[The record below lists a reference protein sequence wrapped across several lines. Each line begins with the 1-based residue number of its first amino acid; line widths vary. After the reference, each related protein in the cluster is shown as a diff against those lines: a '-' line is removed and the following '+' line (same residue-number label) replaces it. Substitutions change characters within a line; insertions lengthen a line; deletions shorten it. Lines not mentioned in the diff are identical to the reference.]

1 MSDQQYPPHPAQPQ
15 GPQGYPQ
22 QGHYPPPPQ
31 GQYPPPGYPPQAPPQ
46 QWKVVKTGGTR
57 HSMHALI
64 SLFTCGA
71 WLPVW
76 FLVWLLTKKHKV
88 AVPR

>member
-1 MSDQQYPPHPAQPQ
+1 MSNQQHQP
-15 GPQGYPQ
+15 YLPQ
-22 QGHYPPPPQ
+22 QGQ
-31 GQYPPPGYPPQAPPQ
+31 PGYSPQ

-57 HSMHALI
+57 HGVHALI

-76 FLVWLLTKKHKV
+76 FLVWVLTKKHKV
-88 AVPR
+88 ALPR

>member
-1 MSDQQYPPHPAQPQ
+1 MSDQQHQPYP
-15 GPQGYPQ
+15 PQ
-22 QGHYPPPPQ
+22 QGQQGYPPQ
-31 GQYPPPGYPPQAPPQ
+31 GQYPPPGYPPQ

-57 HSMHALI
+57 HGMHALI

-88 AVPR
+88 ALPR